1 MPESNSGE
9 RTEKAT
15 PKKRKDAREK
25 GQVLKSVELI
35 TAGSLLVMFLVAKAL
50 FGTMTNSLMSFSKAY
65 LGGTAMVTGE
75 VTSNSLAAV
84 MQNVAYNFLMIMLPI
99 LAVALGVGVLLNV
112 MQVGFF
118 FSTKSM
124 GFKMERLNIAE
135 GIKRLFSGR
144 TLFELLKTFLKVG
157 IIILVAYIYVTSN
170 LTTFTMLLA
179 SGLQAS
185 LVEGGNLI
193 INAGL
198 LASGAFGGIAALDY
212 FFQRRKFEK
221 DLMMTKYEV
230 KLEYK
235 QQEGDPVIKGAIRQK
250 QRQMAMMRMMQNV
263 PEADVVITNPT
274 HYAVA
279 LSYKETEASAPR
291 VIAKGKDLIAQRI
304 KEIAREHK
312 VEIVENVELAQGLFK
327 YCEVGDLI
335 PVSLYQAVAEILAAV
350 YKMKN
355 KDQNYRRR

>member
-25 GQVLKSVELI
+25 GQVLKSMELI
-35 TAGSLLVMFLVAKAL
+35 TAGSLLVMFFAIKAL
-50 FGTMTNSLMSFSKAY
+50 FGTMTNNLMNFSKGYFSGAQMAAEPLNSNMLASVVQNAAY
-65 LGGTAMVTGE
+65 SFLVIMVPL
-75 VTSNSLAAV
+75 LA
-84 MQNVAYNFLMIMLPI
+84 I
-99 LAVALGVGVLLNV
+99 ALGVGVMLNV

-118 FSTKSM
+118 FSTKAM

-144 TLFELLKTFLKVG
+144 VMFELVKTFIKVG
-157 IIILVAYIYVTSN
+157 IIILAAYMYVTSN
-170 LTTFTMLLA
+170 LTAFSMLMA
-179 SGLQAS
+179 SS
-185 LVEGGNLI
+185 LPAALLEGGNII

-198 LASGAFGGIAALDY
+198 FASGAFGGIAALDY
-212 FFQRRKFEK
+212 FFQRRKHEK

-230 KLEYK
+230 KMEHK

-279 LSYKETEASAPR
+279 LSYKENEASAPR
-291 VIAKGKDLIAQRI
+291 VVAKGKDLLAQRI
-304 KEIAREHK
+304 KDLARQHK
-312 VEIVENVELAQGLFK
+312 VEIVENVELAQSLFK
-327 YCEVGDLI
+327 YCEVGELI
-335 PVSLYQAVAEILAAV
+335 PVSMYQAVAEILAAI

>member
-1 MPESNSGE
+1 VPESNSGE

-25 GQVLKSVELI
+25 GQVLKSTELI
-35 TAGSLLVMFLVAKAL
+35 SAGSLLVMFFTVKAL
-50 FGTMTNSLMSFSKAY
+50 FGTMTNNLMSFSKSY
-65 LGGTAMVTGE
+65 LDGAQMVSGTFTINTV
-75 VTSNSLAAV
+75 AAV
-84 MQNVAYNFLMIMLPI
+84 MQNAVYSFLMIVLPI
-99 LAVALGVGVLLNV
+99 LAIALGVGVLLNV
-112 MQVGFF
+112 VQVGMF

-124 GFKMERLNIAE
+124 GFKMERLSIAE

-144 TLFELLKTFLKVG
+144 VLFELMKTFIKVG
-157 IIILVAYIYVTSN
+157 IIILVGYIYVTSN
-170 LTTFTMLLA
+170 MTAFAMLMA
-179 SGLQAS
+179 SGLQTS
-185 LVEGGNLI
+185 LVEGGNII

-198 LASGAFGGIAALDY
+198 AASGAFGGIAALDY
-212 FFQRRKFEK
+212 FFQRRKHEK

-235 QQEGDPVIKGAIRQK
+235 QQEGDPIIKGAIRQK

-274 HYAVA
+274 HFAVA
-279 LSYKETEASAPR
+279 LSYKESEASAPK
-291 VIAKGKDLIAQRI
+291 VVAKGRDLVAQRI

-312 VEIVENVELAQGLFK
+312 IEIVENREMAQSLFK
-327 YCEVGDLI
+327 FCEVGDLI
-335 PVSLYQAVAEILAAV
+335 PVSMYQAVAEILAAI